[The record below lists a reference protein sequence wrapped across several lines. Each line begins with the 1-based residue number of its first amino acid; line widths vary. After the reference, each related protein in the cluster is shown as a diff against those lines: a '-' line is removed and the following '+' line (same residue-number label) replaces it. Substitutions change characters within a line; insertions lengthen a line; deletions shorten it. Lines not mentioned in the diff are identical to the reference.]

1 MSTIHPS
8 PLHSENTQHGKRE
21 QPGREQH
28 SLIVYRHRD
37 IRIHQLD
44 QLHAHGRI
52 HGHHQQRDARRRD
65 RRAAE
70 VHEHEVD
77 GLPAVAARDLGE
89 FGHEEGVPGDVD
101 AVGKKGVLGVFGMGQ
116 TNR

>member
-1 MSTIHPS
+1 M
-8 PLHSENTQHGKRE
+8 
-21 QPGREQH
+21 
-28 SLIVYRHRD
+28 YRHRD
-37 IRIHQLD
+37 IRIDELD
-44 QLHAHGRI
+44 QLHTHGRI

-70 VHEHEVD
+70 VNEHEVD

-101 AVGKKGVLGVFGMGQ
+101 AVGKKGLLVVV
-116 TNR
+116 

>member
-1 MSTIHPS
+1 
-8 PLHSENTQHGKRE
+8 
-21 QPGREQH
+21 
-28 SLIVYRHRD
+28 VYRHRD
-37 IRIHQLD
+37 IRIDELD
-44 QLHAHGRI
+44 QLHAHRRI

-70 VHEHEVD
+70 VNEHEVD

-101 AVGKKGVLGVFGMGQ
+101 AVGGKGGVRGGLGWGGMWGWGGAWGKGREGGGE

>member
-1 MSTIHPS
+1 
-8 PLHSENTQHGKRE
+8 
-21 QPGREQH
+21 
-28 SLIVYRHRD
+28 VYRHRD
-37 IRIHQLD
+37 IRIDELD

-70 VHEHEVD
+70 VNEHEVD

-101 AVGKKGVLGVFGMGQ
+101 AVGGKGGLGGGWVGGDVGMG
-116 TNR
+116 RCVGKGEGGGW

>member
-1 MSTIHPS
+1 
-8 PLHSENTQHGKRE
+8 
-21 QPGREQH
+21 
-28 SLIVYRHRD
+28 VYRHRD
-37 IRIHQLD
+37 IRIDELD
-44 QLHAHGRI
+44 QLHAHVGV

-101 AVGKKGVLGVFGMGQ
+101 AVGKKGVLGVFGVGGDFGMD
-116 TNR
+116 R